1 MKKLEWLALLVI
13 ILHLSTHFLNMFG
26 GAIIA
31 RLYSPE
37 YVGVASV
44 NLLLMTSARSILLVI
59 VNLVIGIWLFIQARQ
74 TKSTP
79 WIWLLFG
86 IFYGLIAAVLF
97 YLLRIYESKI
107 CSSAGVPLPETSA

>member
-1 MKKLEWLALLVI
+1 MKKFEWLALLVI
-13 ILHLSTHFLNMFG
+13 ILHVLTHFLNMFG
-26 GAIIA
+26 GPLIT

-37 YVGVASV
+37 YVGVIS
-44 NLLLMTSARSILLVI
+44 LHMLLMTSARSILSII
-59 VNLVIGIWLFIQARQ
+59 VNVVIGIWLFIQARQ

-97 YLLRIYESKI
+97 YLLKIYESKT
-107 CSSAGVPLPETSA
+107 SGNAGVLLPEKSA